1 MAKSTDQ
8 PLLLI
13 GAGHMGGALLRGW
26 IAKNLT
32 PVVVVEPNPSSEL
45 KRAISKSGVVIVR
58 DIESARVKK
67 IRACVVAL
75 KPQIL
80 QTEATRLRGIA
91 QLGAPMISIAAGTMI
106 ASLTK
111 AWGQKARVVRAM
123 PNVPGAIGHGISGL
137 YAPKNTTAAD
147 RRITEDLLSALGPTV
162 WVKKESLI
170 DTVTAVSGSG
180 PAYIFLIVEALAEAG
195 EREGLPRATAKKLAR
210 AMVAGTGALLDHDPR
225 EAEELRR
232 SVTSP
237 KGTTEAALNIL
248 MAKDGL
254 KPLIQRAVTA
264 ARKRGAE
271 LGKGS

>member
-1 MAKSTDQ
+1 VAESQ
-8 PLLLI
+8 PILLI

-26 IAKNLT
+26 LKQKLT
-32 PVVVVEPNPSSEL
+32 PIIVVEPNPSPDL
-45 KRAISKSGVVIVR
+45 KRAISKSRVVIVP

-67 IRACVVAL
+67 IRAGVIAL

-80 QTEATRLRGIA
+80 KTDAARLRGIA
-91 QLGAPMISIAAGTMI
+91 NLGAPMISIAAGTMI

-111 AWGQKARVVRAM
+111 AWGPKARIVRAM

-137 YAPKNTTAAD
+137 YAPKNATAAD
-147 RRITEDLLSALGPTV
+147 RKLTEELLSALGPTV
-162 WVKKESLI
+162 WLKKESLI

-180 PAYIFLIVEALAEAG
+180 PAYIFLMVEALAEAG
-195 EREGLPRATAKKLAR
+195 EREGLTRAAAKELAR
-210 AMVAGTGALLDHDPR
+210 AMVAGAGAMLDHDPR
-225 EAEELRR
+225 EPEELRR

-237 KGTTEAALNIL
+237 KGTTEAALNVL

-271 LGKGS
+271 LGKAS